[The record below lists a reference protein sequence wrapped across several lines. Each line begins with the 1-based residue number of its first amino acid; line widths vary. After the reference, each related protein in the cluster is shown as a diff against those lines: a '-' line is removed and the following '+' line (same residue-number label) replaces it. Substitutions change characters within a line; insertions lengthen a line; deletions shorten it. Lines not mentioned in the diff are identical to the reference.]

1 MVICQKEFFAGR
13 RVECQRKFSFR
24 AEHVKCRPK
33 IAQEFAASPAR
44 AVADRFAVFCGEKTR
59 AVLFVAVCEE
69 APTLVR
75 GSSKDLAL

>member
-1 MVICQKEFFAGR
+1 MVICQKEFFAGH

-33 IAQEFAASPAR
+33 IAQEFAAR
-44 AVADRFAVFCGEKTR
+44 AMADKFAVLCGKKTR

-75 GSSKDLAL
+75 GNLKDLAL